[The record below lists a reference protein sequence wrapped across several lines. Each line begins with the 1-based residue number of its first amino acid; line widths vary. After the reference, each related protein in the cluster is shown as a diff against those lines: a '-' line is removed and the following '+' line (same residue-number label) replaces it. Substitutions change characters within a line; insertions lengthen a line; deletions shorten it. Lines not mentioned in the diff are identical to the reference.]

1 VSLLTAAIQL
11 RGIDNNL
18 HVVVFLRSEIFDLLK
33 PTIPQL
39 DKLRSDI
46 EPISWSSREL
56 TNLIV
61 SRALDSIKLDT
72 KRIAADTI
80 IGALFPG
87 VIQSSGV
94 PTFEYIL
101 SRTSYRPRE
110 VIQFCNLALRVA
122 QQIELTA
129 ILPEA
134 VQRAEEEF
142 STWKCE
148 YIVSENLFIYPR
160 LDLLLEQFRGMARR
174 LTSEA
179 LDSTLTDILLRVEND
194 KQMPSWF
201 RELQEPEK
209 LLQLLYKLEIIGIE
223 KLSSHYVEGSLW
235 ESYDFVFSRP
245 KGKPEQSASFLFHP
259 GLWKTLELI

>member
-1 VSLLTAAIQL
+1 
-11 RGIDNNL
+11 
-18 HVVVFLRSEIFDLLK
+18 
-33 PTIPQL
+33 
-39 DKLRSDI
+39 
-46 EPISWSSREL
+46 
-56 TNLIV
+56 
-61 SRALDSIKLDT
+61 
-72 KRIAADTI
+72 
-80 IGALFPG
+80 
-87 VIQSSGV
+87 
-94 PTFEYIL
+94 
-101 SRTSYRPRE
+101 
-110 VIQFCNLALRVA
+110 
-122 QQIELTA
+122 
-129 ILPEA
+129 
-134 VQRAEEEF
+134 
-142 STWKCE
+142 
-148 YIVSENLFIYPR
+148 
-160 LDLLLEQFRGMARR
+160 MARR